1 MGLVRR
7 IEKELLRTD
16 VVTVLRKAILEG
28 VFQPGDRLFEGKLA
42 TDMGISRNPVREA
55 FQELERDGFVMNV
68 PRKGTFVATL
78 TAEDV
83 RELYAIREALEGLTI
98 RLAIERMKPDAIA
111 GLQAALNEVRT
122 AALEG
127 DFVRMLECDT
137 RFHRQI
143 CRLSENRRLLQ
154 LWNSVAAQI
163 QLVHSRV
170 RDTHFALE
178 RIPEY
183 IDRTHVPLLEAIQKR
198 DVQAAQLQLSRILD
212 LGQSIARRLEER
224 P

>member
-1 MGLVRR
+1 MGSVRR
-7 IEKELLRTD
+7 IEKDLLRTD

-42 TDMGISRNPVREA
+42 TEMGISRNPVREA

-68 PRKGTFVATL
+68 SRKGTFVASL

-83 RELYAIREALEGLTI
+83 RELYAIREALEGLAI

-111 GLQAALNEVRT
+111 GLQAALNEVRN

-127 DFVRMLECDT
+127 DFVRMLECDA

-154 LWNSVAAQI
+154 LWNSVAAQV
-163 QLVHSRV
+163 QLIHSRV

>member
-1 MGLVRR
+1 MGSVRR

-42 TDMGISRNPVREA
+42 TEMGISRNPVREA

-83 RELYAIREALEGLTI
+83 RELYAIREALEGLAI

-111 GLQAALNEVRT
+111 GLQAALNEVRA

-127 DFVRMLECDT
+127 DFVLMLECDAT
-137 RFHRQI
+137 FHRQI
-143 CRLSENRRLLQ
+143 CRLSENRRLLE
-154 LWNSVAAQI
+154 LWNSVAAQV
-163 QLVHSRV
+163 QLIHSRV